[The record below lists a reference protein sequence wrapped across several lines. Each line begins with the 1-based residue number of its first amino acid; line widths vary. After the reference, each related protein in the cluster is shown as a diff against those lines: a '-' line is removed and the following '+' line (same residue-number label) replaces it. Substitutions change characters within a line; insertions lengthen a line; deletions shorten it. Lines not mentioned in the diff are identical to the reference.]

1 MKNNLKFPQY
11 VTMEDLFISIKNHPI
26 ITNDQTDLVKLT
38 AIIMIHLFS
47 NYSTFILYSF
57 TDIYQS
63 YFFS

>member
-1 MKNNLKFPQY
+1 
-11 VTMEDLFISIKNHPI
+11 MEDLFISIKKHPI

-57 TDIYQS
+57 TDIYLS
-63 YFFS
+63 YFFIIA

>member
-1 MKNNLKFPQY
+1 
-11 VTMEDLFISIKNHPI
+11 MEDLFISIKNHPI

-63 YFFS
+63 YFFLNCLINQII